1 MYNWKDTRNYR
12 RFRDENG
19 NVIANI
25 IYVDGEE
32 VAVSDEVY
40 EAYASMD
47 RRERYLE
54 ERDNDDK
61 PLSVDALLE
70 EGYLQHDML
79 QRKHLTHFDCWA
91 STFGETA
98 TAIELAPEGT
108 GYRARTRF
116 SKFFNLPELMQLFK
130 EAADIKTA
138 DQLHLPTPT
147 PIYHNVVAQPTE
159 IQKGMVQEL
168 SERAAKVHAGIVD
181 ASTDNMLKITSD
193 GRKLGLDQRV
203 INPDL
208 PDEAGSKV
216 NLCVDNIYSV
226 WKDGQAD
233 KLTQLVFC
241 DRVAIRCYK

>member
-70 EGYLQHDML
+70 EGYSVIL
-79 QRKHLTHFDCWA
+79 QRK
-91 STFGETA
+91 
-98 TAIELAPEGT
+98 
-108 GYRARTRF
+108 
-116 SKFFNLPELMQLFK
+116 
-130 EAADIKTA
+130 
-138 DQLHLPTPT
+138 
-147 PIYHNVVAQPTE
+147 
-159 IQKGMVQEL
+159 
-168 SERAAKVHAGIVD
+168 
-181 ASTDNMLKITSD
+181 
-193 GRKLGLDQRV
+193 
-203 INPDL
+203 
-208 PDEAGSKV
+208 
-216 NLCVDNIYSV
+216 SV
-226 WKDGQAD
+226 
-233 KLTQLVFC
+233 LL
-241 DRVAIRCYK
+241 R